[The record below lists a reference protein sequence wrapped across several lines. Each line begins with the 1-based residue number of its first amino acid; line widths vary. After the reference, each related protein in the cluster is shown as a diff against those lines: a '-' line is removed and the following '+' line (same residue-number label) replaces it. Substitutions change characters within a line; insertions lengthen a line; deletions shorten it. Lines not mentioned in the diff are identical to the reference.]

1 MVKESFQ
8 ELGGL
13 KMPQLLI
20 NSDMLIKLLLSCVLG
35 GLIGLERE
43 SVNRPAGFRT
53 HMLVCVGATLVM
65 MINAIM
71 ITAYGD
77 AVNLDPGRFGAAVI
91 SGIGFLGAG
100 TIIKEGNSV
109 KGLTTAASLWT
120 VACIGIAIGA
130 GYFAMS
136 AITTLTVLIILEV
149 FARMEKSILRKRRQ
163 LILRIVSEN
172 TPGQIGK
179 IGDVTGFHKC
189 LIQDIDLDHQ
199 SDRTAVITIALK
211 FPKGFDL
218 AGLIDDLSSLGG
230 MHSVEQVTPLYQRTM
245 DF

>member
-1 MVKESFQ
+1 
-8 ELGGL
+8 
-13 KMPQLLI
+13 MPQI
-20 NSDMLIKLLLSCVLG
+20 MVSSDMLIKLLLSCVLG

-53 HMLVCVGATLVM
+53 HMLVSVGATLVM
-65 MINAIM
+65 MINSVM
-71 ITAYGD
+71 VSGYGD

-120 VACIGIAIGA
+120 VACIGLAIGA
-130 GYFAMS
+130 GYYVMS
-136 AITTLTVLIILEV
+136 AITTLTVFIILEV

-199 SDRTAVITIALK
+199 SDHTAAITIALK

-218 AGLIDDLSSLGG
+218 AGLMDDLSSLSG
-230 MHSVEQVTPLYQRTM
+230 MHSVEQLTPLYQRTL
-245 DF
+245 DL